1 MDNLRNAQDNSKQAE
16 AAIRLKVD
24 KARME
29 LRDVDKDI
37 VDKKTANEDIAAQV
51 EMYSKQLKARVPLD

>member
-1 MDNLRNAQDNSKQAE
+1 MDNLRNAQENSKQAE

-37 VDKKTANEDIAAQV
+37 VDKKTANEDV
-51 EMYSKQLKARVPLD
+51 

>member
-1 MDNLRNAQDNSKQAE
+1 LDNLRNAQDNSKQAE